1 MWHDAGEMRPTH
13 RTNLAVGLFAALV
26 AVGLASAWLATRPP
40 AIAVGTSYPGAL
52 LLGLTAGL
60 SLAAAGCLAIATYP
74 DEPFGRLAAAAS
86 LAWFAAGWASPGT
99 GFSVLFTA
107 GLVLSS
113 AAPAVIAHAVLTYG
127 AARMAPAVRV
137 VVIAGYAVCV
147 GLLGVIPTVLRT
159 TDAVCPACP
168 SNLIGVTPA
177 PALGQALLQV
187 AFAVAMTWAIAVV
200 VVGARRVVRTTSA
213 ARRTLVPVVVPGL
226 IALAAF
232 ATGSLWSARRGSAAI
247 GLVEGATWTI
257 EACALIILAAGSVLR
272 IVRARQTRSAVA
284 RIVLELAGTDAG
296 GLQDRLRGLLGDP
309 ELVLAYPAGG
319 GPLVTVHGEP
329 TILGTEPGRRVT
341 PLMRRGDVVA
351 AIEHRE
357 GITEDADRMGEII
370 GAAGLA
376 LEHERLVAVSRAR
389 LAELRASRARVV
401 EASDRERRRLER
413 DLHDGAQQRLAG
425 LVLAI
430 RLARSRPPHEDQRAG
445 EERAHEAALETAES
459 ELRATIADVRDI
471 GHGIYPAVL
480 ADMGLGAA
488 LGAFAEDSRIPL
500 HLEARPAGR
509 LPPAIESAAYFVISE
524 ALTISGAQ
532 SARVRAGV
540 EDGLLRID
548 LRLDGAHDAD
558 LTELEDRVGA
568 VDGTMATD
576 VRDGS
581 FHLTL
586 EIPCAL

>member
-1 MWHDAGEMRPTH
+1 MP
-13 RTNLAVGLFAALV
+13 
-26 AVGLASAWLATRPP
+26 
-40 AIAVGTSYPGAL
+40 
-52 LLGLTAGL
+52 
-60 SLAAAGCLAIATYP
+60 
-74 DEPFGRLAAAAS
+74 
-86 LAWFAAGWASPGT
+86 
-99 GFSVLFTA
+99 VL
-107 GLVLSS
+107 
-113 AAPAVIAHAVLTYG
+113 
-127 AARMAPAVRV
+127 
-137 VVIAGYAVCV
+137 
-147 GLLGVIPTVLRT
+147 
-159 TDAVCPACP
+159 
-168 SNLIGVTPA
+168 
-177 PALGQALLQV
+177 
-187 AFAVAMTWAIAVV
+187 
-200 VVGARRVVRTTSA
+200 
-213 ARRTLVPVVVPGL
+213 VPGL

-232 ATGSLWSARRGSAAI
+232 ATGSLWSASRGSAGI
-247 GLVEGATWTI
+247 GVVERATWTI

-319 GPLVTVHGEP
+319 GPLVTVRGEP
-329 TILGTEPGRRVT
+329 TILGPEPGRRVT
-341 PLMRRGDVVA
+341 PLVRRGDVVA

-413 DLHDGAQQRLAG
+413 DLHDGAQQRLVG
-425 LVLAI
+425 LALAI
-430 RLARSRPPHEDQRAG
+430 RLARSNPPIEDQRAS
-445 EERAHEAALETAES
+445 EEGAKEAALETAES

-471 GHGIYPAVL
+471 AHGIYPAAL

-488 LGAFAEDSRIPL
+488 LGALAEDSRIPL
-500 HLEARPAGR
+500 HLDAIPAGR

-524 ALTISGAQ
+524 ALTISGAL

-568 VDGTMATD
+568 VDGTLATD

-581 FHLTL
+581 VHLTA
-586 EIPCAL
+586 EIPCAS